1 MTTNSLSSSLQTRD
15 HTPVDVRCNP
25 DQETGSDRF
34 YGHYYEMP
42 SALLFVRTTPEF
54 TQKTV
59 PTGLLSTHRLA
70 PHLWARLTVLKGS
83 VRFTFE
89 EPEVFAIDLEI
100 DQHLDIPPHIA
111 HHVEVLPGGSFSIS
125 FFRKSPGV

>member
-1 MTTNSLSSSLQTRD
+1 MTLTTAATSGPSTETRTSLDPQGSSP
-15 HTPVDVRCNP
+15 H
-25 DQETGSDRF
+25 F
-34 YGHYYEMP
+34 AGHRYEMP

-54 TQKTV
+54 TEKTV
-59 PTGLLSTHRLA
+59 PTGLLSSHRLA

-89 EPEVFAIDLEI
+89 EPDVFDIKLET
-100 DQHLDIPPHIA
+100 DQHLDIPPLVP
-111 HHVEVLPGGSFSIS
+111 HHVLPLSGGSFSIS